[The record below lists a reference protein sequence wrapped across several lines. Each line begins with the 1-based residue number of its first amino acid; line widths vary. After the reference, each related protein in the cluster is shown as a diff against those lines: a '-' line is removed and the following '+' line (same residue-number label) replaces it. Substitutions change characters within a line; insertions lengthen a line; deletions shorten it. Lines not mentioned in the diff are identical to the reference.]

1 MMTMP
6 MPYSMRADP
15 ERLEKSES
23 SSSESR
29 DIKGTKKRVAM
40 TVAMAFF
47 IVEFSSI
54 FMKWDVSTGND
65 SYDGP
70 IIYYSN
76 TVEFE

>member
-1 MMTMP
+1 
-6 MPYSMRADP
+6 
-15 ERLEKSES
+15 
-23 SSSESR
+23 
-29 DIKGTKKRVAM
+29 M